1 MQNIYLAATSF
12 SPEVNFD
19 FANHYLALK
28 GECYPENAAVFF
40 EPLMH
45 ALHGY
50 LAQQSSSRI
59 IVDVQLAYFN
69 SASTKAILA
78 IFERLNAAAVA
89 GNYVTVQW
97 HSDPDDDTIMEFG
110 QEVADDNG
118 ALEVQLLE
126 LA

>member
-1 MQNIYLAATSF
+1 MQNIHLAATSF

-19 FANHYLALK
+19 FASHRLSLK

-40 EPLMH
+40 EPLMN

-50 LAQQSSSRI
+50 LAALSQTQI
-59 IVDVQLAYFN
+59 TFDVQLAYFN

-78 IFERLNAAAVA
+78 IFERLNGAAVA
-89 GNYVTVQW
+89 GNYVTVNW
-97 HSDPDDDTIMEFG
+97 YSDPDDDTIMEFG
-110 QEVADDNG
+110 QEVADDNA
-118 ALEVQLLE
+118 ALEVHLLE

>member
-19 FANHYLALK
+19 FAAHRLALK

-40 EPLMH
+40 EPIMN
-45 ALHGY
+45 ALHNY
-50 LAQQSSSRI
+50 LAQQQRSHI
-59 IVDVQLAYFN
+59 TVDVQLAYFN

-89 GNYVTVQW
+89 GNYVTVNW

-118 ALEVQLLE
+118 ALDVHLLE

>member
-1 MQNIYLAATSF
+1 MQNIFLAASSY

-19 FANHYLALK
+19 FANHRLALK

-40 EPLMH
+40 EPIMH

-50 LAQQSSSRI
+50 LASLDHVHI
-59 IVDVQLAYFN
+59 TVDVQLAYFN

-89 GNYVTVQW
+89 GNYVTVNW

-118 ALEVQLLE
+118 ALDVHLLE